1 MKVNISK
8 IKELAKEK
16 GISIAFICK
25 KFGMG
30 RSYFNDILK
39 SNGGDIPNDRLSII
53 IKILD
58 TSLEYLTDQTDD
70 KSAKPTL
77 STSDNQIQS
86 NDSFD
91 MFWER
96 FVRLCIE
103 NNTKPNPVA
112 KQLGISS
119 GAVTRWKNG
128 AVPHSTA
135 LSKIADFF
143 GVPVSYFLQEIDE
156 SNEPEIINFK
166 EIFTNL
172 CNEKGEAPTTVC
184 MKLGLSNAA
193 YSTWTETTVP
203 RRATLHKIAEYFN
216 VPVDSLTGSKP
227 QDMNT
232 RIESLCKDN
241 CTNITAMC
249 LHLGIPRAV
258 LSELKSGRTKSLSA
272 ENVLKIASYFKVS
285 PEYIMGKTPIKNA
298 NIPAPSPE
306 ANAIFLNDKN
316 IYMIPLFESV
326 SAGFGACAVSDVLD
340 YVPCYITNPADA
352 ENSICI
358 KVTGDS
364 MHPKIE
370 DGDIIQVHR
379 QTSVDSGQIAVILLD
394 GEEGLVKKVVYGD
407 NWIEL
412 HSINPMYPMQRFE
425 GRDVLRIRVV
435 GLVKT
440 VIKNI

>member
-96 FVRLCIE
+96 FVRLCVE

-135 LSKIADFF
+135 LAKIADFF
-143 GVPVSYFLQEIDE
+143 GVPVSYFSEE
-156 SNEPEIINFK
+156 K
-166 EIFTNL
+166 EQDTDR
-172 CNEKGEAPTTVC
+172 KG
-184 MKLGLSNAA
+184 
-193 YSTWTETTVP
+193 
-203 RRATLHKIAEYFN
+203 
-216 VPVDSLTGSKP
+216 
-227 QDMNT
+227 
-232 RIESLCKDN
+232 
-241 CTNITAMC
+241 IT
-249 LHLGIPRAV
+249 
-258 LSELKSGRTKSLSA
+258 
-272 ENVLKIASYFKVS
+272 F
-285 PEYIMGKTPIKNA
+285 
-298 NIPAPSPE
+298 PSPE